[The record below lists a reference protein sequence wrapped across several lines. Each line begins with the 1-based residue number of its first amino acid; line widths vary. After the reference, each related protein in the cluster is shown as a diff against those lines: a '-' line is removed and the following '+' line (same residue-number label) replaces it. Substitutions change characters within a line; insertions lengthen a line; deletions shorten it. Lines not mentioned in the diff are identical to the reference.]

1 MDQKPIQQETKTK
14 DPRLIDAEESA
25 LDFEETRHN
34 ESEIIVND
42 LKES

>member
-1 MDQKPIQQETKTK
+1 VQDSKSK
-14 DPRLIDAEESA
+14 DPRLIEVEESA
-25 LDFEETRHN
+25 LDFEETKHN